1 MKGITDKTKCLASL
15 ATFRELYNKQQDI
28 YFIVSEFAKCIIIT
42 KSLYSFELEI
52 MHRNLI
58 DENGIDIPRAVVKSA
73 LNRLPF
79 LSHEGTQYKVNE
91 QFSSVKNISICNKE
105 AIARKKNNEILEGL
119 YSFIEKRRNIEL
131 SKDEKEKIEDYFC
144 TYIIDCEFVSDYS
157 QDISLYIV
165 EKEREGT
172 TDFISTLNNIKQ
184 GMIVYTGLSY
194 ITGAS
199 RDSNMD
205 KKLTIYLETEML
217 FNFASFNGDLFKT
230 LFDEFYSIIEQ
241 VNHKSYSKNGKNII
255 TLKYLSETEK
265 DINDYFYSA
274 ECIVNGKMP
283 LDISKNAMTNIVNG
297 CKEAYEI
304 AEKKAEFFDF
314 IHSKNI
320 TKEDDD
326 IDYYEKK
333 YLQYNIENDIDFG
346 RGNDSSKK
354 MDDLRKLSHI
364 NVRRGGRSRNFFNGI
379 GYILLTGNHA
389 LRELALDNRIKKDGE
404 VPLVTSLAFLTDH
417 FWFLLNKNIAID
429 SSLKSFDII
438 SKAQIALSNQIS
450 DNIGRLFNEAKEK
463 MDNGSL
469 TEDKAKV
476 IIAGL
481 MADRVSPEEVLTNE
495 NIINT
500 VCSLNMASVELY
512 RTNLENQKRS
522 DIREKEELI
531 EKTNATER
539 KFNKTLEAYKAK
551 ENKDEID
558 KFNSD
563 LRDYKIKRNKWVN
576 NKTKQVVLYNF
587 LWAFGYLM
595 FTSLLVI
602 LSFLIKTNKILNI
615 SIVLAFCLVNI
626 WFIIIRPIF
635 NYNYIKNAFTF
646 IFHYKKEKQK
656 VIIMKQ
662 EEFKNNNKMPVKILS
677 SMDDIIKIMSI

>member
-539 KFNKTLEAYKAK
+539 KFNKTLEAYKTK

-563 LRDYKIKRNKWVN
+563 LINYKIKRNKWVN
-576 NKTKQVVLYNF
+576 NKTKQVVLNNF
-587 LWAFGYLM
+587 LWAFGYFM

-602 LSFLIKTNKILNI
+602 LSFLIKTNKIYNI
-615 SIVLAFCLVNI
+615 FIACAICFVNI
-626 WFIIIRPIF
+626 LLPIISPIF
-635 NYNYIKNAFTF
+635 NYNNIKNAFTF
-646 IFHYKKEKQK
+646 ILHYKKEKQK
-656 VIIMKQ
+656 IIIMKQ
-662 EEFKNNNKMPVKILS
+662 KEFKSNNKMPVKILS

>member
-1 MKGITDKTKCLASL
+1 MRGITDKTKCLASL
-15 ATFRELYNKQQDI
+15 ATFRELYNKKQDI
-28 YFIVSEFAKCIIIT
+28 YFIVSEFAKRIIIT
-42 KSLYSFELEI
+42 KNLYSFELEK
-52 MHRNLI
+52 MHRELI
-58 DENGIDIPRAVVKSA
+58 DENGIEIPRAVVKTA

-79 LSHEGTQYKVNE
+79 LSHEKTQYITNDKFN
-91 QFSSVKNISICNKE
+91 SVEKNSVCNKE
-105 AIARKKNNEILEGL
+105 AVARKKNNEILEGL
-119 YSFIEKRRNIEL
+119 YSFIEKRRETEL
-131 SKDEKEKIEDYFC
+131 SKDEKEKIEDCFC

-165 EKEREGT
+165 EKEKEGT

-194 ITGAS
+194 ITGTS

-217 FNFASFNGDLFKT
+217 FNFASYNGDLFKT

-241 VNHKSYSKNGKNII
+241 VNHKSYSQIGKNII

-265 DINDYFYSA
+265 DINDYFFCA

-283 LDISKNAMTNIVNG
+283 LDISKDAMVNIVNG
-297 CKEAYEI
+297 CKESYEI
-304 AEKKAEFFDF
+304 AEKKAAFFEF

-320 TKEDDD
+320 TREDDN

-346 RGNDSSKK
+346 KENDSSKK

-364 NVRRGGRSRNFFNGI
+364 NVRRGSRSRKLFNGI

-389 LRELALDNRIKKDGE
+389 LRVLALDNRIKKDGE

-463 MDNGSL
+463 MENGSL

-476 IIAGL
+476 LIAGL
-481 MADRVSPEEVLTNE
+481 MADRVSPEEVLTKE
-495 NIINT
+495 NILNT

-512 RTNLENQKRS
+512 KTNLENQKKY
-522 DIREKEELI
+522 DIRQKEELI
-531 EKTNATER
+531 KKTNATES
-539 KFNKTLEAYKAK
+539 KYNKTLEAYKAK
-551 ENKDEID
+551 VNKEEID

-563 LRDYKIKRNKWVN
+563 LRDYEGKMNKWVN
-576 NKTKQVVLYNF
+576 KETKHIVKYKGSSTKLCQGLF
-587 LWAFGYLM
+587 L
-595 FTSLLVI
+595 
-602 LSFLIKTNKILNI
+602 N
-615 SIVLAFCLVNI
+615 
-626 WFIIIRPIF
+626 
-635 NYNYIKNAFTF
+635 
-646 IFHYKKEKQK
+646 
-656 VIIMKQ
+656 
-662 EEFKNNNKMPVKILS
+662 
-677 SMDDIIKIMSI
+677 